1 MITSV
6 QLLTMAL
13 FLLLPLAS
21 ARAQDALPEGTGKNA
36 VQTYCVQCHDLSTV
50 TRSGYNAEGWRNNLH
65 MMINVGSTLP
75 QSEVEPLVQYLA
87 KNFPARPRPA
97 AKMIS
102 GNAKIS
108 ITEWMVPTPG
118 SRPHDPLATA
128 DGAIWYTGQF
138 ANTLGRLNPKSGTIK
153 EFHLPDKSGPH
164 G

>member
-1 MITSV
+1 
-6 QLLTMAL
+6 
-13 FLLLPLAS
+13 
-21 ARAQDALPEGTGKNA
+21 
-36 VQTYCVQCHDLSTV
+36 
-50 TRSGYNAEGWRNNLH
+50 